1 MRLTQLQY
9 LVEIKKYGSISKAA
23 QHLYIAQPSMSTA
36 IRELEEELGYEL
48 VKRSKRGVTFT
59 NLGEKAVE
67 KAVLIMQ
74 EVETLRCLNEVDTGH
89 MSGRIF
95 ISAVPFVCEY
105 FIVDLIVA
113 LNKEYP
119 DLLLLLDETD
129 GTSVIRQVSQR
140 EADIGVIMICSNEE
154 ERFAKELSQNNL
166 VFDEVF
172 QDEMVFLVSEQNPLF
187 LQESATMAEMLKY
200 PYIYYKDAF
209 TEEDQALFAAHCDLA
224 QLKTVRMKDQAS
236 IKKFLQHS
244 QATTVAPFKAAQSN
258 IYLQH
263 HVLQPIHLADEAWHC
278 HIGTVYRKDR
288 ILTREEQFLLA
299 RMRQQANNV

>member
-67 KAVLIMQ
+67 KAVLIIQ

-172 QDEMVFLVSEQNPLF
+172 QDEMVSRQRAKSPVSAGGRDDDGDVEISVHL
-187 LQESATMAEMLKY
+187 LQRCVHRRGSGIICCSLRLGSAENSAHERSSE
-200 PYIYYKDAF
+200 YKKIPSAF
-209 TEEDQALFAAHCDLA
+209 
-224 QLKTVRMKDQAS
+224 K
-236 IKKFLQHS
+236 
-244 QATTVAPFKAAQSN
+244 SN
-258 IYLQH
+258 H
-263 HVLQPIHLADEAWHC
+263 GGAV
-278 HIGTVYRKDR
+278 
-288 ILTREEQFLLA
+288 
-299 RMRQQANNV
+299 